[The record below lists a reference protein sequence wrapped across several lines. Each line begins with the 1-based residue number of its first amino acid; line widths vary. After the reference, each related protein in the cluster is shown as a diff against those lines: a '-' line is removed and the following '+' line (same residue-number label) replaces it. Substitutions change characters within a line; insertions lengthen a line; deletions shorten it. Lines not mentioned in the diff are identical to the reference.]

1 MFGSNVCCSEGAGDE
16 IAMSVIPETG
26 GSAII
31 LDQELAPTTR
41 RRSLVRVLDSLI
53 LIIVLVAVWQFVYWK
68 NDVAITGPIET
79 VKTAIE
85 LLGSETFWRHALA
98 SGRAFGLS
106 LILSSIGG
114 VALGLLF
121 GAHRFSGAVA
131 APILTALYTIPKV
144 TLYPMVLLIF
154 GLGISAKVAFGVMHG
169 IIPVIIFTMDA
180 VRNIN
185 PIWIKTARVFKLS
198 PTETAVRIL
207 IPAVLPEIVIG
218 LRVGFSLTLLGVII
232 GEMFASQ
239 LGLGFMIINGMNVHN
254 VRTLTAVVTLLVLF
268 AVITSSLL
276 LALERRLQRQN
287 AA

>member
-1 MFGSNVCCSEGAGDE
+1 
-16 IAMSVIPETG
+16 MSVIPETS
-26 GSAII
+26 GSAYVGGY
-31 LDQELAPTTR
+31 DSAPTTQ
-41 RRSLVRVLDSLI
+41 RRSLQRLLDSFLLI
-53 LIIVLVAVWQFVYWK
+53 VVLVVIWQLVYWK
-68 NDVAITGPIET
+68 SEVAITGPIET

-106 LILSSIGG
+106 LLMSSIGG
-114 VALGLLF
+114 VAVGLAL

-144 TLYPMVLLIF
+144 TLYPLVLLIF

-169 IIPVIIFTMDA
+169 IIPVVIFTMDA

-185 PIWIKTARVFKLS
+185 PVLIKTARVLKLS
-198 PTETAVRIL
+198 PSETAYRIL
-207 IPAVLPEIVIG
+207 IPAVMPEIVTG

-239 LGLGFMIINGMNVHN
+239 QGLGFMIINGMNVHN
-254 VRTLTAVVTLLVLF
+254 VRSLTAVVLLLVFF
-268 AVITSSLL
+268 AVASGSVL
-276 LALERRLQRQN
+276 LALERRLQR
-287 AA
+287 

>member
-1 MFGSNVCCSEGAGDE
+1 
-16 IAMSVIPETG
+16 MSVIPETS
-26 GSAII
+26 GSAYVGGH
-31 LDQELAPTTR
+31 APATQ
-41 RRSLVRVLDSLI
+41 RRSLQRLLDSFLLI
-53 LIIVLVAVWQFVYWK
+53 VVLVVIWQLVYWK
-68 NDVAITGPIET
+68 SEVAITGPIET

-106 LILSSIGG
+106 LLMSSIGG
-114 VALGLLF
+114 VAVGLAL

-144 TLYPMVLLIF
+144 TLYPLVLLIF

-169 IIPVIIFTMDA
+169 IIPVVIFTMDA

-185 PIWIKTARVFKLS
+185 PVLIKTARVLKLS
-198 PTETAVRIL
+198 PSETAYRIL
-207 IPAVLPEIVIG
+207 IPAVMPEIVTG

-239 LGLGFMIINGMNVHN
+239 QGLGFMIINGMNVHN
-254 VRTLTAVVTLLVLF
+254 VRSLTAVVLLLVFL
-268 AVITSSLL
+268 AVVSGSVL
-276 LALERRLQRQN
+276 LALERRLQR
-287 AA
+287 

>member
-1 MFGSNVCCSEGAGDE
+1 
-16 IAMSVIPETG
+16 MSVIPETS
-26 GSAII
+26 GSAYVGGY
-31 LDQELAPTTR
+31 DSAPTTQ
-41 RRSLVRVLDSLI
+41 RRSLQRLLDSFLLI
-53 LIIVLVAVWQFVYWK
+53 VVLVVIWQLVYWK
-68 NDVAITGPIET
+68 SEVAITGPIET

-106 LILSSIGG
+106 LLMSSIGG
-114 VALGLLF
+114 VVVGLAL

-144 TLYPMVLLIF
+144 TLYPLVLLIF

-169 IIPVIIFTMDA
+169 IIPVVIFTMDA

-185 PIWIKTARVFKLS
+185 PVLIKTARVLKLS
-198 PTETAVRIL
+198 PSETAYRIL
-207 IPAVLPEIVIG
+207 IPAVMPEIVTG

-239 LGLGFMIINGMNVHN
+239 QGLGFMIINGMNVHN
-254 VRTLTAVVTLLVLF
+254 VRSLTAVVLLLVFF
-268 AVITSSLL
+268 AVVSGSVL
-276 LALERRLQRQN
+276 LALERRLQR
-287 AA
+287 

>member
-1 MFGSNVCCSEGAGDE
+1 
-16 IAMSVIPETG
+16 
-26 GSAII
+26 
-31 LDQELAPTTR
+31 LQRL
-41 RRSLVRVLDSLI
+41 LDSFLLI
-53 LIIVLVAVWQFVYWK
+53 VVLVVIWQLVYWK
-68 NDVAITGPIET
+68 SEVAITGPIET

-106 LILSSIGG
+106 LLMSSIGG
-114 VALGLLF
+114 VAVGLAL

-144 TLYPMVLLIF
+144 TLYPLVLLIF

-169 IIPVIIFTMDA
+169 IIPVVIFTMDA

-185 PIWIKTARVFKLS
+185 PVLIKTARVLKLS
-198 PTETAVRIL
+198 PSETAYRIL
-207 IPAVLPEIVIG
+207 IPAVMPEIVTG

-239 LGLGFMIINGMNVHN
+239 QGLGFMIINGMNVHN
-254 VRTLTAVVTLLVLF
+254 VRSLTAVVLLLVFF
-268 AVITSSLL
+268 AVVSGSVL
-276 LALERRLQRQN
+276 LALERRLQR
-287 AA
+287 